1 MEENIDKDK
10 ISENLS
16 NENENSII
24 SKNINEPETVQES
37 TASNKVDEVKS
48 DEKITIEEPEPSN
61 KEKTA
66 KSDEMELKIDAIEDP
81 VKDENATEPITDDK
95 FQEITDLVDS
105 NKDLVQKDKE
115 PAQIEEQK
123 VDKIQPE
130 KTVDEP
136 DNLTSAQT
144 SEEPVIHEEFK
155 VIEEDPQNKIETL
168 EIPEENMTKLTITS
182 DIKECLEN
190 TKDEETPNLTKESQP
205 DESEAPSTS
214 EEKLPPTRKLSDTPE
229 DIINLLKSLSP
240 EKLQEI
246 KSKVLE
252 ITTDKKDTS
261 PLIKPKIEEI
271 EPDTSELVPTIEE
284 EQKGEIEQA
293 KANIEEPKSTNA
305 DVICLDSDDEES
317 ENSREPLP
325 EINIQSETAK
335 EEEENIKSATI
346 EPAESDNLI
355 QELNDEEMQ
364 VNGDSISRLNLKECI
379 NPECPRNKDDEYL
392 ESPSFVLSM
401 YYIVKKP
408 TKIQWVCSTCYNEAL
423 ETYEELCSKFL
434 SNDPWVKVKIPKK
447 QDLVEII
454 DSDEEDE
461 TSEAERKLRNEKALI
476 VFDAEVEQEVEDILT
491 DLTTKIDIKMQI
503 EEEYKLIESKINR
516 NEKSLQEMNEEIK
529 MLERKSYVLY
539 DELYSFNRPKIQR
552 RPSLNLEIE
561 LPDSSNSNNRPTSL
575 LDRSKPEVSITPVIR
590 SNNNTGA
597 LPPKA
602 IMTPS
607 AIENDK
613 ICYAIRQR
621 GVQMPHWMPCQII
634 EEMSNQDGKKFKVK
648 FCDNL
653 PNSLTIISGKE
664 VSLSAIS
671 DKLEIGA
678 RVIALFPRSVARNKH
693 QAPLPQKRYL
703 PGVIGE
709 KLTQYNKRRYLVFCD
724 YGQVK
729 YCSPNEVREIQEVSE
744 NVWDDVHPNLRQFI
758 RDYLESKTNRSR
770 ALLNVRVNTQ
780 ILTERAGNWRKT
792 IVQEVDCSLVKVY
805 FTAEHVSEWLYRGSK
820 RLYTMYQQTQRTQS
834 NAFQRRNDP
843 GAFSYITID
852 DDEGTLDSSSNEA
865 KKNIAKKSTAKPQPQ
880 MIIQQPA
887 ILQQPAMTQAPII
900 LNDRNIYLE
909 DPSVVAKVRHFTPKS
924 GICAKKYVKHECSKN
939 CLPALKNDLSSFSP
953 LSKPLL
959 SCWERQI
966 VRQRN
971 YRFVVYKAPC
981 GRRLRDMNEVFRFLN
996 TSKCMLNVD
1005 NFDFDPSIQVLAS
1018 YHVDKNTCP
1027 LFIDDITDGKE
1038 GMKVNCINAFD
1049 NQSPPPLIYSASR
1062 IPMNGVNINT
1072 DPEFMSCCDCTDEC
1086 VDKSKCACFQLT
1098 IRGAKYKNLM
1108 EEDEENISYLWKRLL
1123 SVVPTGIYECNSRC
1137 KCSDRCLNKVVQQ
1150 PVRIK
1155 MQLYRTKARG
1165 WGLQCLHDIPKGTFL
1180 SIYAGNLYTEKDA
1193 NALCQGLD
1201 HGDEYFA
1208 ELDLIENAENR
1219 KEGYE
1224 SGIVYPDES
1233 DEEKDS
1239 DSDYDDKN
1247 DSHDYEDGDF
1257 ISKTK
1262 ASGQREIVTRSSR
1275 TNLADKNKN
1284 PGTSTATVQRTNS
1297 GDSSDDEMVSMI
1309 PVDTNTG
1316 NLGYP
1321 EGMRIPFRKLY
1332 GPKEKVYIMDAKQC
1346 GNIGRYF
1353 NHSCEPNL
1361 FVQSVFVDTHDL
1373 RFPWIAFFA
1382 QRPIKAGEELTWNY
1396 NYEVGSVPSK
1406 VLYCKC
1412 GSKNCRGRIL

>member
-1 MEENIDKDK
+1 M
-10 ISENLS
+10 
-16 NENENSII
+16 
-24 SKNINEPETVQES
+24 
-37 TASNKVDEVKS
+37 
-48 DEKITIEEPEPSN
+48 
-61 KEKTA
+61 
-66 KSDEMELKIDAIEDP
+66 
-81 VKDENATEPITDDK
+81 
-95 FQEITDLVDS
+95 
-105 NKDLVQKDKE
+105 
-115 PAQIEEQK
+115 
-123 VDKIQPE
+123 
-130 KTVDEP
+130 
-136 DNLTSAQT
+136 
-144 SEEPVIHEEFK
+144 
-155 VIEEDPQNKIETL
+155 
-168 EIPEENMTKLTITS
+168 
-182 DIKECLEN
+182 
-190 TKDEETPNLTKESQP
+190 
-205 DESEAPSTS
+205 
-214 EEKLPPTRKLSDTPE
+214 
-229 DIINLLKSLSP
+229 LKSLSP

-252 ITTDKKDTS
+252 ITTDKKDES
-261 PLIKPKIEEI
+261 LLDDSQKPTIEETKV
-271 EPDTSELVPTIEE
+271 DTNQSELVPTDDNEKE
-284 EQKGEIEQA
+284 TEQKDESEDS
-293 KANIEEPKSTNA
+293 KESTEEPKSTSA
-305 DVICLDSDDEES
+305 DIICLDSDDEDSQSNLDPPETEIKEEPEIPKNEDENIEAAAIEPKES
-317 ENSREPLP
+317 ETLIR
-325 EINIQSETAK
+325 EIN
-335 EEEENIKSATI
+335 
-346 EPAESDNLI
+346 DD
-355 QELNDEEMQ
+355 ELHH
-364 VNGDSISRLNLKECI
+364 VNGDAASRLNLKECI

-401 YYIVKKP
+401 YYIAKKP

-423 ETYEELCSKFL
+423 ETYEQLCSKFL
-434 SNDPWVKVKIPKK
+434 SNEPWIKVKIPKK

-461 TSEAERKLRNEKALI
+461 ISEAQRKSRAENEMI
-476 VFDAEVEQEVEDILT
+476 IFDEDVEKEVEEILKT
-491 DLTTKIDIKMQI
+491 MTSNIDIKMQI
-503 EEEYKLIESKINR
+503 EEEYKLIESKVNK
-516 NEKSLQEMNEEIK
+516 NEKSLEEMNEEIK
-529 MLERKSYVLY
+529 MLERKSYQMY

-552 RPSLNLEIE
+552 RPSLSLDIE
-561 LPDSSNSNNRPTSL
+561 LPDPSNSLIKTSNSL
-575 LDRSKPEVSITPVIR
+575 ILDKPEISITPVVR
-590 SNNNTGA
+590 QSSNTQNQSSF
-597 LPPKA
+597 LPKA

-607 AIENDK
+607 VLEDNK

-634 EEMSNQDGKKFKVK
+634 EEISNQDGKKFKVK

-664 VSLSAIS
+664 VSVSTFS

-678 RVIALFPRSVARNKH
+678 RVIAQFPRSVARTKQ
-693 QAPLPQKRYL
+693 QAPLPSKRYL

-724 YGQVK
+724 YGQVR
-729 YCSPNEVREIQEVSE
+729 YCTPQEVREIQEVSE

-852 DDEGTLDSSSNEA
+852 DDEGSLDSTSNET
-865 KKNIAKKSTAKPQPQ
+865 KKNIAKKSTAKPQ
-880 MIIQQPA
+880 QQQLVVQQAP
-887 ILQQPAMTQAPII
+887 QQPAMTSAPII

-909 DPSVVAKVRHFTPKS
+909 DPSIVAKVRHFTPKA
-924 GICAKKYVKHECSKN
+924 GICAKKYTKHECTKS
-939 CLPALKNDLSSFSP
+939 CLPVMKNDLSAFSP

-971 YRFVVYKAPC
+971 YRFIVYKAPC
-981 GRRLRDMNEVFRFLN
+981 GRRLRDMNEVFRYLN
-996 TSKCMLNVD
+996 TTKCMLNVE

-1027 LFIDDITDGKE
+1027 LYIDDITDGKE

-1049 NQSPPPLIYSASR
+1049 NQRPPPLIYSAHR

-1123 SVVPTGIYECNSRC
+1123 LVVPTGIYECNSRC
-1137 KCSDRCLNKVVQQ
+1137 KCSDRCLNKVVQH
-1150 PVRIK
+1150 PVRVK

-1165 WGLQCLHDIPKGTFL
+1165 WGLQSLHDIPKGTFL

-1224 SGIVYPDES
+1224 SGVVYPEES
-1233 DEEKDS
+1233 EEEKDS

-1257 ISKTK
+1257 VSKTK

-1275 TNLADKNKN
+1275 TNQADKNKN
-1284 PGTSTATVQRTNS
+1284 PGTSSSGVTPQRTNS
-1297 GDSSDDEMVSMI
+1297 EDSSDDEMVSMI
-1309 PVDTNTG
+1309 PVNTNSG

-1353 NHSCEPNL
+1353 NVS
-1361 FVQSVFVDTHDL
+1361 
-1373 RFPWIAFFA
+1373 
-1382 QRPIKAGEELTWNY
+1382 NY
-1396 NYEVGSVPSK
+1396 
-1406 VLYCKC
+1406 L
-1412 GSKNCRGRIL
+1412 

>member
-1 MEENIDKDK
+1 M
-10 ISENLS
+10 
-16 NENENSII
+16 
-24 SKNINEPETVQES
+24 
-37 TASNKVDEVKS
+37 
-48 DEKITIEEPEPSN
+48 
-61 KEKTA
+61 
-66 KSDEMELKIDAIEDP
+66 
-81 VKDENATEPITDDK
+81 
-95 FQEITDLVDS
+95 
-105 NKDLVQKDKE
+105 
-115 PAQIEEQK
+115 
-123 VDKIQPE
+123 
-130 KTVDEP
+130 
-136 DNLTSAQT
+136 
-144 SEEPVIHEEFK
+144 
-155 VIEEDPQNKIETL
+155 
-168 EIPEENMTKLTITS
+168 
-182 DIKECLEN
+182 
-190 TKDEETPNLTKESQP
+190 
-205 DESEAPSTS
+205 
-214 EEKLPPTRKLSDTPE
+214 
-229 DIINLLKSLSP
+229 LKSLSP

-252 ITTDKKDTS
+252 ITTDKKDES
-261 PLIKPKIEEI
+261 LLDDSQKSIND
-271 EPDTSELVPTIEE
+271 DTVADITKNELVPTDDNEKDI
-284 EQKGEIEQA
+284 EQKDETEQT
-293 KANIEEPKSTNA
+293 KEPKSTSA
-305 DVICLDSDDEES
+305 DVICLDSDDDDS
-317 ENSREPLP
+317 
-325 EINIQSETAK
+325 QSNTMPAAVIK
-335 EEEENIKSATI
+335 EETEIFKNADENIETATI
-346 EPAESDNLI
+346 ESKESETLI
-355 QELNDEEMQ
+355 PKINDDVLHH
-364 VNGDSISRLNLKECI
+364 VNGVSPSRLNLKECI
-379 NPECPRNKDDEYL
+379 NPECPRNKDDEFL

-401 YYIVKKP
+401 FYIAKKP
-408 TKIQWVCSTCYNEAL
+408 TKIQWVCSTCYNEAV
-423 ETYEELCSKFL
+423 ETYEQLCSKFL
-434 SNDPWVKVKIPKK
+434 SNEPWVKVKIPKK

-454 DSDEEDE
+454 DSDEENE
-461 TSEAERKLRNEKALI
+461 ISEAQKKSRSEDEMI
-476 VFDAEVEQEVEDILT
+476 IFDEEVEKEVEEILT
-491 DLTTKIDIKMQI
+491 TMTSNIDIKMQI
-503 EEEYKLIESKINR
+503 EEEYKFIESKVNQ
-516 NEKSLQEMNEEIK
+516 NEKSLKEMNEEIK
-529 MLERKSYVLY
+529 KLEKKSYEMY

-552 RPSLNLEIE
+552 RPSLSLDIE
-561 LPDSSNSNNRPTSL
+561 LPDSSNSLSRPSINAV
-575 LDRSKPEVSITPVIR
+575 LDKTKPEISITPVIR
-590 SNNNTGA
+590 QSFSTQNQGT
-597 LPPKA
+597 LLPKA
-602 IMTPS
+602 IMTQS
-607 AIENDK
+607 ALEDNK

-634 EEMSNQDGKKFKVK
+634 EEISNPDGKKFKVK

-653 PNSLTIISGKE
+653 PNSLTIVSGKE
-664 VSLSAIS
+664 ISVSSFS

-678 RVIALFPRSVARNKH
+678 RVIAQFPRSVAKTK
-693 QAPLPQKRYL
+693 QQSPLPSKRYL

-724 YGQVK
+724 YGQVR
-729 YCSPNEVREIQEVSE
+729 YCTPNEVRELQEVSE

-805 FTAEHVSEWLYRGSK
+805 FTTEHVSEWLYRGSK

-834 NAFQRRNDP
+834 TSFQRRNDP

-852 DDEGTLDSSSNEA
+852 DDEGSLDSTSNEA
-865 KKNIAKKSTAKPQPQ
+865 KKNIAKKSTAKQQLSVVQP
-880 MIIQQPA
+880 PP
-887 ILQQPAMTQAPII
+887 LQQPTMTSAPII

-909 DPSVVAKVRHFTPKS
+909 DPSVVAKVRHFTPKA
-924 GICAKKYVKHECSKN
+924 GICAKKYTKHECSN
-939 CLPALKNDLSSFSP
+939 ACLPVMKNDLAAFSP

-981 GRRLRDMNEVFRFLN
+981 GRRLRDMNEVFRYLN
-996 TSKCMLNVD
+996 TTKCMLNVE

-1018 YHVDKNTCP
+1018 YHVDKNSCP
-1027 LFIDDITDGKE
+1027 LYIDDITDGKE

-1049 NQSPPPLIYSASR
+1049 NQRPPPLIYSANR

-1137 KCSDRCLNKVVQQ
+1137 KCSDRCLNKVVQH
-1150 PVRIK
+1150 PVRVK

-1224 SGIVYPDES
+1224 SGVVYPES
-1233 DEEKDS
+1233 EEEKDS

-1257 ISKTK
+1257 VSKTK
-1262 ASGQREIVTRSSR
+1262 TLGQREIVTRSSR
-1275 TNLADKNKN
+1275 TNQTDKNKN
-1284 PGTSTATVQRTNS
+1284 PGTSSSAVTPQRTNS
-1297 GDSSDDEMVSMI
+1297 EDSSDDEMVSMI
-1309 PVDTNTG
+1309 PVNTNSG

-1353 NHSCEPNL
+1353 NVSNL
-1361 FVQSVFVDTHDL
+1361 FVTSLSLFLAH
-1373 RFPWIAFFA
+1373 F
-1382 QRPIKAGEELTWNY
+1382 
-1396 NYEVGSVPSK
+1396 
-1406 VLYCKC
+1406 
-1412 GSKNCRGRIL
+1412 

>member
-1 MEENIDKDK
+1 M
-10 ISENLS
+10 
-16 NENENSII
+16 
-24 SKNINEPETVQES
+24 
-37 TASNKVDEVKS
+37 
-48 DEKITIEEPEPSN
+48 
-61 KEKTA
+61 
-66 KSDEMELKIDAIEDP
+66 
-81 VKDENATEPITDDK
+81 
-95 FQEITDLVDS
+95 
-105 NKDLVQKDKE
+105 
-115 PAQIEEQK
+115 
-123 VDKIQPE
+123 
-130 KTVDEP
+130 
-136 DNLTSAQT
+136 
-144 SEEPVIHEEFK
+144 
-155 VIEEDPQNKIETL
+155 
-168 EIPEENMTKLTITS
+168 
-182 DIKECLEN
+182 
-190 TKDEETPNLTKESQP
+190 
-205 DESEAPSTS
+205 
-214 EEKLPPTRKLSDTPE
+214 
-229 DIINLLKSLSP
+229 LKSLSP

-252 ITTDKKDTS
+252 ITTDKKNPNES
-261 PLIKPKIEEI
+261 SKLKIE
-271 EPDTSELVPTIEE
+271 DTESDKNQSNQDESVTTNDKENMT
-284 EQKGEIEQA
+284 EQKDEIEQT
-293 KANIEEPKSTNA
+293 KESVEEPKSTST
-305 DVICLDSDDEES
+305 DVICLDSDDEDDS
-317 ENSREPLP
+317 NSMPVP
-325 EINIQSETAK
+325 DITK
-335 EEEENIKSATI
+335 EEPEQAKAVEENIEAATNEKDI
-346 EPAESDNLI
+346 ENTSPELKEVENLH
-355 QELNDEEMQ
+355 
-364 VNGDSISRLNLKECI
+364 VNGDTACRLNLKECI

-401 YYIVKKP
+401 YYIVRKP
-408 TKIQWVCSTCYNEAL
+408 TKIQWVCSTCYEEAL
-423 ETYEELCSKFL
+423 ETYEKLCSKFL
-434 SNDPWVKVKIPKK
+434 SNDKWIQVQIPKK

-461 TSEAERKLRNEKALI
+461 TSERKSRNDNEMI
-476 VFDAEVEQEVEDILT
+476 VFDAEVEQEVENILT
-491 DLTTKIDIKMQI
+491 NLTSKIDIKMQL
-503 EEEYKLIESKINR
+503 EEEYKLIESKINL
-516 NEKSLQEMNEEIK
+516 NEKSLEEMNEDIK
-529 MLERKSYVLY
+529 KLERKSYQMY

-552 RPSLNLEIE
+552 RPSLSIDIE
-561 LPDSSNSNNRPTSL
+561 LVPQPDSSNSTANNTINRSVTNPIL
-575 LDRSKPEVSITPVIR
+575 EKSKPEVSITPVVR
-590 SNNNTGA
+590 SASSSSLQGS
-597 LPPKA
+597 LLPKA

-607 AIENDK
+607 AVENDK

-634 EEMSNQDGKKFKVK
+634 EDMSNQEGKKFKVK

-664 VSLSAIS
+664 VSVTSFS
-671 DKLEIGA
+671 DKLEIGS

-729 YCSPNEVREIQEVSE
+729 YCAPNEVREIQEVSE

-820 RLYTMYQQTQRTQS
+820 RLYTMFQQTQRTQS

-852 DDEGTLDSSSNEA
+852 EDEGSLDATSNET
-865 KKNIAKKSTAKPQPQ
+865 KKNIAKKSTSKQQ
-880 MIIQQPA
+880 QQLIVQQPA
-887 ILQQPAMTQAPII
+887 IQPVMTQAPII

-924 GICAKKYVKHECSKN
+924 GICAKKYMKHECSKS
-939 CLPALKNDLSSFSP
+939 CLPVLKNDLSSFSP

-959 SCWERQI
+959 SHWERQI

-981 GRRLRDMNEVFRFLN
+981 GRRLRDMNEVFRYLN
-996 TSKCMLNVD
+996 TTKCFLNVD

-1027 LFIDDITDGKE
+1027 LFIDDITEGKE
-1038 GMKVNCINAFD
+1038 AMKVNCINAFD
-1049 NQSPPPLIYSASR
+1049 NQRPPPLEYSACR

-1137 KCSDRCLNKVVQQ
+1137 KCSDRCLNKVVQH

-1165 WGLQCLHDIPKGTFL
+1165 WGLQSLHDIPKGTFL

-1233 DEEKDS
+1233 EEEKDS

-1257 ISKTK
+1257 VAKTK
-1262 ASGQREIVTRSSR
+1262 ASGHREIVTRSSKMSLVE
-1275 TNLADKNKN
+1275 TNKNKT
-1284 PGTSTATVQRTNS
+1284 PATTPQRTNS
-1297 GDSSDDEMVSMI
+1297 EDSSDDEMVSMI
-1309 PVDTNTG
+1309 PVNTNSG
-1316 NLGYP
+1316 
-1321 EGMRIPFRKLY
+1321 KLL
-1332 GPKEKVYIMDAKQC
+1332 D
-1346 GNIGRYF
+1346 F
-1353 NHSCEPNL
+1353 
-1361 FVQSVFVDTHDL
+1361 
-1373 RFPWIAFFA
+1373 WWFA
-1382 QRPIKAGEELTWNY
+1382 G
-1396 NYEVGSVPSK
+1396 
-1406 VLYCKC
+1406 
-1412 GSKNCRGRIL
+1412 